1 MHLKRSVAHNFL
13 SDIRIIV
20 YNVKETCCIMS
31 VMIEGKTAVITGA
44 GSGIG
49 REMALL
55 FNKEGA
61 RLVLVDV
68 VDKTLKE
75 TVSLIGSQE
84 SVHSITLDLRSPK
97 AAGDMIAGAIQRFGK
112 IDILCNNAGIMDGVM
127 GAAEVSDELWS
138 KVMEVNVNAP
148 FRSIRAALPYM
159 ISQAHGVIL
168 NTASIA
174 GLFGGRAGV
183 AYTVSKHALI
193 GLTKHTASFYGDH
206 GIRCNAMALGAVAT
220 SIGFGSDKP
229 SETGMRMMQKTFPS
243 MPQPMSP
250 KDIAKVALFLVSDMS
265 ASLNGS
271 VVVADNGWTVY

>member
-1 MHLKRSVAHNFL
+1 LYYVRYDRRQN
-13 SDIRIIV
+13 
-20 YNVKETCCIMS
+20 T
-31 VMIEGKTAVITGA
+31 VITGA

-159 ISQAHGVIL
+159 ISQAHGVL
-168 NTASIA
+168 
-174 GLFGGRAGV
+174 
-183 AYTVSKHALI
+183 TVN
-193 GLTKHTASFYGDH
+193 D
-206 GIRCNAMALGAVAT
+206 GIY
-220 SIGFGSDKP
+220 I
-229 SETGMRMMQKTFPS
+229 
-243 MPQPMSP
+243 
-250 KDIAKVALFLVSDMS
+250 
-265 ASLNGS
+265 
-271 VVVADNGWTVY
+271 